1 MLSNLIYVSKR
12 KSNCTTEEI
21 DKILDACNRNN
32 ANEAITGIL
41 LYSDEKFVQYLE
53 GDYKKIFELYDK
65 IKLDD
70 RHKEIRL
77 INSSPI
83 KEKVFPSWHM
93 GAKKMNFKDIDFKTD
108 ISEKDK
114 REFNKILNGE
124 NAPNSIELLKK
135 VFN

>member
-12 KSNCTTEEI
+12 KSNCTEEEI
-21 DKILDACNRNN
+21 KKILDSCERNN
-32 ANEAITGIL
+32 SGEDITGVL
-41 LYSDEKFVQYLE
+41 LYSKDSFVQYLE
-53 GDYKKIFELYDK
+53 GEYKKIFELYDK

-93 GAKKMNFKDIDFKTD
+93 GAKKLDFSNIEFKTD
-108 ISEKDK
+108 ITEKDK
-114 REFNKILNGE
+114 GEFNKILNGE
-124 NAPNSIELLKK
+124 NSPNSVELLKK